1 MQIYES
7 MKAQVLNPIA
17 VVAIVHDTRR
27 PKKDGSFPVKLR
39 VTHNRRQVYYPIG
52 VDLAEKEFERVMG
65 ERPRNEAQVLREL
78 FKKYEGKANEI
89 IDELPIFSFNA
100 FELRFSAKRT
110 NKNCVFDRYQAFI
123 EEMESEGRV
132 KTAATYRHALQALQA
147 YHRRDS
153 LPFVEVSI
161 EFLKGFES
169 WMTKPRPRTNGSK
182 TTTRAN
188 SLTTV
193 SMYVRTL
200 RTVLNK
206 AIAEKQFSLESYP
219 FGKNGYQVPA
229 SQNVKKALTTAD
241 LKKLFAYESDPKSPE
256 SFYRDLWLF
265 SYLCNGANM
274 KDIARLKYA
283 NIEADRV
290 VFIRAKT
297 ETTSRKKLKPIIAHL
312 PAEAKAIIERWGTQP
327 QARDNFVFAVLP
339 AEVTPA
345 KEMELIHQMTKQVN
359 KYIGRIAE
367 AVGIQQHVTTYTARH
382 SFATVLK
389 RSNAPISFISEA
401 LGHKDM
407 RTTENYLDSFN
418 DDARQ
423 QWAGNLTEFL

>member
-1 MQIYES
+1 
-7 MKAQVLNPIA
+7 MKTPIIT
-17 VVAIVHDTRR
+17 AIIHDTRR
-27 PKKDGSFPVKLR
+27 PRKDGTFPVKLR
-39 VTHNRRQVYYPIG
+39 ITHDRKQHYYPT
-52 VDLAEKEFERVMG
+52 DHHLTKAEFAKVMG
-65 ERPRNEAQVLREL
+65 DRPRNEAKEL
-78 FKKYEGKANEI
+78 HMLLMGIENKAREI
-89 IDELPIFSFNA
+89 IDDLPAFSFDA
-100 FELRFSAKRT
+100 FELRFSAKRM
-110 NKNCVFDRYQAFI
+110 NKNCVFDRYLAFI
-123 EEMESEGRV
+123 EEMQAEGRV
-132 KTAATYRHALQALQA
+132 KTAATYRHALQALVT
-147 YHRRDS
+147 YSGRET
-153 LPFVEVSI
+153 LPFVDVTV
-161 EFLKGFES
+161 EFLKGLES
-169 WMTKPRPRTNGSK
+169 WMLKPRPRTNGSK

-188 SLTTV
+188 SKTTV

-206 AIAEKQFSLESYP
+206 AIAEKLVTVDTYP
-219 FGKNGYQVPA
+219 FGKYGYKVP
-229 SQNVKKALTTAD
+229 SSENIKKALSTAE
-241 LKKLFAYESDPKSPE
+241 LQKIFAYPAVPKSPE
-256 SFYRDLWLF
+256 CFYRDLWLF

-297 ETTSRKKLKPIIAHL
+297 ENTSRQKLKPIIAHL
-312 PAEAKAIIERWGTQP
+312 PAEAKAIIEKWGAKP
-327 QARDNFVFAVLP
+327 QARDMHVFPILP
-339 AEVTPA
+339 ADVTPT

-423 QWAGNLTEFL
+423 QWAGNLTGFL

>member
-1 MQIYES
+1 
-7 MKAQVLNPIA
+7 MKAQVLNA
-17 VVAIVHDTRR
+17 TAIVATVHDKRR
-27 PKKDGSFPVKLR
+27 AKRDGSYPVKLR
-39 VTHNRRQVYYPIG
+39 VTYNRRQVYYPIG
-52 VDLAEKEFERVMG
+52 IDLSEKDFEKAMG
-65 ERPRNEAQVLREL
+65 ERPRNEAHIMRAL
-78 FKKYEGKANEI
+78 FEKYEGKAREI
-89 IDELPIFSFNA
+89 ISEIPVFSFET
-100 FELRFSAKRT
+100 FELRFSSKRT
-110 NKNCVFDRYQAFI
+110 NRNCVFDRYLAFI
-123 EEMESEGRV
+123 EEMETEGRV
-132 KTAATYRHALQALQA
+132 KTAATYRHALQSLQA
-147 YHRRDS
+147 FHRRDS
-153 LPFVEVSI
+153 LPFGDVTV

-169 WMTKPRPRTNGSK
+169 WMTKPRPRTNGTK

-193 SMYVRTL
+193 SMYIRTL

-229 SQNVKKALTTAD
+229 SQNVKKALSTAD
-241 LKKLFAYESDPKSPE
+241 LKKLFAYDADPKSPE

-274 KDIARLKYA
+274 KDVARLKYA

-297 ETTSRKKLKPIIAHL
+297 ENTSRKKLKPIVAHL
-312 PAEAKAIIERWGTQP
+312 PAEAKAIIEKWGTKP
-327 QARDNFVFAVLP
+327 QARDGFVFAILP
-339 AEVTPA
+339 AEVTPS

-367 AVGIQQHVTTYTARH
+367 AVGIEQHVTTYTARH

-423 QWAGNLTEFL
+423 QWAGNLTDFL